1 VTARRDP
8 LIGTVLNDRY
18 RIDDK
23 IARGGMAMVYRGTD
37 LRLDREIAIKV
48 MHEHLISDD
57 TFVERFRREAIN
69 AGRLTHPNLV
79 AIHDQARDGDIVY
92 LVMEHLPSVTLRREL
107 KHRGTFTPRQ
117 AIVVLD
123 AILAALEAV
132 HSTGIIHRDL
142 KPDNVLL
149 GTDGQVKLADFG
161 LARAVTTA
169 TTTKTLIGTV
179 GYVAPELVTRAG
191 ADARTDLYTVGI
203 MFYEMLTGTQ
213 PYTDDVPIQ
222 VAYRHVHDTVPPP
235 SEIVPRLSPQLDAL
249 VLWAT
254 SKDPEDRPADASQFR
269 LALAETRAEMSE
281 AELDLGDPAVTAGD
295 HSPVLTASIDLG
307 EEAPKEKRSRTD
319 EIPYLEDD
327 ESDEES
333 EGEGSESG
341 APEGATGAGA
351 AAGAGVAA
359 AAAGIGGVTAA
370 VTSKNASS
378 DDAVSDGAASGGAG
392 SDASESG
399 GAASDAPESG
409 GSQSGDD
416 DSEGTDRSD
425 YDDQSERDEADDES
439 EQSDDGQ
446 SEDELFAAA
455 EASDDD
461 VDDDGK
467 TAAAAGAVGAAGA
480 GVAASSAA
488 SGAGSGAG
496 AGSGSASDTGPG
508 SGSGGGSADDSDEA
522 DDSDDD
528 DKPAVAAVAA
538 SASAGVPAKRRRRRR
553 LLTSL
558 VAVVAVLALVAWL
571 IIANLPEP
579 TSIVPGQLA
588 GKKVD
593 EVTSQLEDNDLQAEP
608 KEVFDDSVPAGEVIG
623 TEPVSGSELAPNS
636 KVTVVVSKGE
646 EKFAVP
652 KLEGLSKDDAEEALK
667 KANLAVGKVDEKYSD
682 SVDDNAVISAS
693 KKPGEKLS
701 KGEKIDLV
709 VSKGVAPTP
718 VPNVEGLSFDAA
730 YATLAKRGFRVGK
743 DEVFDDDVPKGKVVS
758 QFPKSTE
765 SKPANSL
772 IIVRVS
778 KGKEKKE
785 DSDSKDDKK
794 DEKKDDKSKDDKSK
808 DDKSKDD
815 KSKDDKSKDDEKD
828 KKD

>member
-1 VTARRDP
+1 MTARRDP

-18 RIDDK
+18 RIDAK

-92 LVMEHLPSVTLRREL
+92 LVMEYLPSVTLRREL

-203 MFYEMLTGTQ
+203 MFYEMLTGAQ
-213 PYTDDVPIQ
+213 PYTDEVPIQ

-235 SEIVPRLSPQLDAL
+235 SDVVARLSPRLDAL

-254 SKDPEDRPADASQFR
+254 SKDPEDRPADAAEFR
-269 LALAETRAEMSE
+269 LALAEARAEMSE
-281 AELDLGDPAVTAGD
+281 AELDLGDPQIAAGE

-307 EEAPKEKRSRTD
+307 EEVPKEKRSRTD
-319 EIPYLEDD
+319 EIPYLEGEEDD
-327 ESDEES
+327 TEDAAAD
-333 EGEGSESG
+333 GADTDDDVDDAADPDDVDDKDDAAGAATIAASG
-341 APEGATGAGA
+341 AGVAGAGA
-351 AAGAGVAA
+351 AAV
-359 AAAGIGGVTAA
+359 
-370 VTSKNASS
+370 
-378 DDAVSDGAASGGAG
+378 
-392 SDASESG
+392 
-399 GAASDAPESG
+399 
-409 GSQSGDD
+409 
-416 DSEGTDRSD
+416 
-425 YDDQSERDEADDES
+425 
-439 EQSDDGQ
+439 
-446 SEDELFAAA
+446 
-455 EASDDD
+455 
-461 VDDDGK
+461 
-467 TAAAAGAVGAAGA
+467 
-480 GVAASSAA
+480 AA
-488 SGAGSGAG
+488 SGAK
-496 AGSGSASDTGPG
+496 
-508 SGSGGGSADDSDEA
+508 DDST
-522 DDSDDD
+522 
-528 DKPAVAAVAA
+528 AA
-538 SASAGVPAKRRRRRR
+538 SASDDSADADESNDSSGEEDSDDEQESKDSESDRHDKAAVVAGSAAASAGASPAKRRRRRV
-553 LLTSL
+553 LTGL
-558 VAVVAVLALVAWL
+558 VAVVAVLALVAWFVV
-571 IIANLPEP
+571 ANLPAP
-579 TSIVPGQLA
+579 TSIVPGELA
-588 GKKVD
+588 GKPVE
-593 EVTSQLEDNDLQAEP
+593 EVTSQLEDNDLKAEP
-608 KEVFDDSVPAGEVIG
+608 KEVFDDKVPAGTVIG
-623 TEPVSGSELAPNS
+623 TEPVSGAELAPDS
-636 KVTVVVSKGE
+636 SVTVVVSKGE

-652 KLEGLSKDDAEEALK
+652 KLEGMSRDEAEGALK
-667 KANLAVGKVDEKYSD
+667 KVNLEVGKVDEEFSD
-682 SVDDNAVISAS
+682 TVAKDTVISAS
-693 KKPGEKLS
+693 QKPGKKLS

-709 VSKGVAPTP
+709 VSKGVAPIP
-718 VPNVEGLSFDAA
+718 VPNVEGLTFDAA

-743 DEVFDDDVPKGKVVS
+743 DEVFSDDVPKGKVVS

-765 SKPANSL
+765 AKPANSL

-785 DSDSKDDKK
+785 DSEKKDDKK
-794 DEKKDDKSKDDKSK
+794 DEKKKDD
-808 DDKSKDD
+808 D
-815 KSKDDKSKDDEKD
+815 KD
-828 KKD
+828 KKSDDKKDEDKDK

>member
-1 VTARRDP
+1 MNARRDP

-18 RIDDK
+18 RIDAK

-92 LVMEHLPSVTLRREL
+92 LVMEYLPSVTLRREL

-203 MFYEMLTGTQ
+203 MFYEMLTGAQ

-235 SEIVPRLSPQLDAL
+235 SDVVARLSPRLDAL

-254 SKDPEDRPADASQFR
+254 SKDPEDRPADAAEFR
-269 LALAETRAEMSE
+269 LALAEARAEMSE
-281 AELDLGDPAVTAGD
+281 AELDLGDPQIAAGE

-307 EEAPKEKRSRTD
+307 EVVPKEKRSRTD
-319 EIPYLEDD
+319 EIPYLEDEEEDPTDAEAAAAEDSDDDEHGDASSGDGSGTSGTDDDDLSKD
-327 ESDEES
+327 EST
-333 EGEGSESG
+333 G
-341 APEGATGAGA
+341 TGAKT
-351 AAGAGVAA
+351 GAGVAA

-370 VTSKNASS
+370 AVAAGSDDDSDGEASS
-378 DDAVSDGAASGGAG
+378 DHQSKDESDANASAESDGSDDRDESADHDVSHAAVV
-392 SDASESG
+392 
-399 GAASDAPESG
+399 
-409 GSQSGDD
+409 
-416 DSEGTDRSD
+416 GTD
-425 YDDQSERDEADDES
+425 A
-439 EQSDDGQ
+439 
-446 SEDELFAAA
+446 
-455 EASDDD
+455 
-461 VDDDGK
+461 
-467 TAAAAGAVGAAGA
+467 
-480 GVAASSAA
+480 
-488 SGAGSGAG
+488 
-496 AGSGSASDTGPG
+496 
-508 SGSGGGSADDSDEA
+508 
-522 DDSDDD
+522 DSDDHD
-528 DKPAVAAVAA
+528 DRDGKDKAAVVAGSAAA
-538 SASAGVPAKRRRRRR
+538 SAGASPVRRRRRR
-553 LLTSL
+553 VLTGL
-558 VAVVAVLALVAWL
+558 VAVVAVLALVAWFVV
-571 IIANLPEP
+571 ANLPAP
-579 TSIVPGQLA
+579 TSIVPGELA
-588 GKKVD
+588 GKPVE
-593 EVTSQLEDNDLQAEP
+593 EVTSQLEDNDLKAEP
-608 KEVFDDSVPAGEVIG
+608 KEVFDDKVPAGTVIG
-623 TEPVSGSELAPNS
+623 TEPVSGAELAPES
-636 KVTVVVSKGE
+636 SVTVVVSKGE

-652 KLEGLSKDDAEEALK
+652 KLEGVSRDEAEAALK
-667 KANLAVGKVDEKYSD
+667 KVNLEVGKVDEEYSD
-682 SVDDNAVISAS
+682 TVAKDTVISAS
-693 KKPGEKLS
+693 QKPGTKLS
-701 KGEKIDLV
+701 KGEKINLV
-709 VSKGVAPTP
+709 VSKGVAPIP
-718 VPNVEGLSFDAA
+718 VPNVEGLTFDAA

-743 DEVFDDDVPKGKVVS
+743 DEVFSDDVPKGKVVS

-785 DSDSKDDKK
+785 DSEKKDDKK
-794 DEKKDDKSKDDKSK
+794 DEKKDDSEDKKS
-808 DDKSKDD
+808 
-815 KSKDDKSKDDEKD
+815 DEKKDED
-828 KKD
+828 KDK

>member
-1 VTARRDP
+1 MTARRDP

-18 RIDDK
+18 RIDAK

-92 LVMEHLPSVTLRREL
+92 LVMEYLPSVTLRREL

-203 MFYEMLTGTQ
+203 MFYEMLTGAQ
-213 PYTDDVPIQ
+213 PYTDEVPIQ

-235 SEIVPRLSPQLDAL
+235 SDVVARLSPRLDAL

-254 SKDPEDRPADASQFR
+254 SKDPEDRPADAAEFR
-269 LALAETRAEMSE
+269 LALAEARAEMSE
-281 AELDLGDPAVTAGD
+281 AELDLGDPQIAAGE

-307 EEAPKEKRSRTD
+307 EEVPKEKRSRTD
-319 EIPYLEDD
+319 EIPYLEGEEDD
-327 ESDEES
+327 TEDAAAD
-333 EGEGSESG
+333 GADTDDDVDDAADPDDVDGKDDAAGAATIAASG
-341 APEGATGAGA
+341 AGVAGAGA
-351 AAGAGVAA
+351 AAV
-359 AAAGIGGVTAA
+359 
-370 VTSKNASS
+370 
-378 DDAVSDGAASGGAG
+378 
-392 SDASESG
+392 
-399 GAASDAPESG
+399 
-409 GSQSGDD
+409 
-416 DSEGTDRSD
+416 
-425 YDDQSERDEADDES
+425 
-439 EQSDDGQ
+439 
-446 SEDELFAAA
+446 
-455 EASDDD
+455 
-461 VDDDGK
+461 
-467 TAAAAGAVGAAGA
+467 
-480 GVAASSAA
+480 AA
-488 SGAGSGAG
+488 SGAK
-496 AGSGSASDTGPG
+496 
-508 SGSGGGSADDSDEA
+508 DDST
-522 DDSDDD
+522 
-528 DKPAVAAVAA
+528 AA
-538 SASAGVPAKRRRRRR
+538 SASDDSADADESNDSSGEEDSDDEQESKDSESDRHDKAAVVAGSAAASAGASPAKRRRRRV
-553 LLTSL
+553 LTGL
-558 VAVVAVLALVAWL
+558 VAVVAVLALVAWFVV
-571 IIANLPEP
+571 ANLPAP
-579 TSIVPGQLA
+579 TSIVPGELA
-588 GKKVD
+588 GKPVE
-593 EVTSQLEDNDLQAEP
+593 EVTSQLEDNDLKAEP
-608 KEVFDDSVPAGEVIG
+608 KEVFDDKVPAGTVIG
-623 TEPVSGSELAPNS
+623 TEPVSGAELAPDS
-636 KVTVVVSKGE
+636 SVTVVVSKGE

-652 KLEGLSKDDAEEALK
+652 KLEGMSRDEAEGALK
-667 KANLAVGKVDEKYSD
+667 KVNLEVGKVDEEFSD
-682 SVDDNAVISAS
+682 TVAKDTVISAS
-693 KKPGEKLS
+693 QKPGKKLS

-709 VSKGVAPTP
+709 VSKGVAPIP
-718 VPNVEGLSFDAA
+718 VPNVEGLTFDAA

-743 DEVFDDDVPKGKVVS
+743 DEVFSDDVPKGKVVS

-785 DSDSKDDKK
+785 DSEKKDDKK
-794 DEKKDDKSKDDKSK
+794 DEKKKDD
-808 DDKSKDD
+808 D
-815 KSKDDKSKDDEKD
+815 KD
-828 KKD
+828 KKSDDKKDEDKDK

>member
-1 VTARRDP
+1 MTARRDP

-18 RIDDK
+18 RIDAK

-92 LVMEHLPSVTLRREL
+92 LVMEYLPSVTLRREL

-203 MFYEMLTGTQ
+203 MFYEMLTGAQ
-213 PYTDDVPIQ
+213 PYTDEVPIQ

-235 SEIVPRLSPQLDAL
+235 SDVVARLSPRLDAL

-254 SKDPEDRPADASQFR
+254 SKDPEDRPADAAEFR
-269 LALAETRAEMSE
+269 LALAEARAEMSE
-281 AELDLGDPAVTAGD
+281 AELDLGDPQIAAGE

-307 EEAPKEKRSRTD
+307 EEVPKEKRSRTD
-319 EIPYLEDD
+319 EIPYLEGEEDD
-327 ESDEES
+327 TEDAAAD
-333 EGEGSESG
+333 GADTDDDVDDAADPDDVDDKDDAAGAATIAASG
-341 APEGATGAGA
+341 AGVAGAGA
-351 AAGAGVAA
+351 AAV
-359 AAAGIGGVTAA
+359 
-370 VTSKNASS
+370 
-378 DDAVSDGAASGGAG
+378 
-392 SDASESG
+392 
-399 GAASDAPESG
+399 
-409 GSQSGDD
+409 
-416 DSEGTDRSD
+416 
-425 YDDQSERDEADDES
+425 
-439 EQSDDGQ
+439 
-446 SEDELFAAA
+446 
-455 EASDDD
+455 
-461 VDDDGK
+461 
-467 TAAAAGAVGAAGA
+467 
-480 GVAASSAA
+480 AA
-488 SGAGSGAG
+488 SGAK
-496 AGSGSASDTGPG
+496 
-508 SGSGGGSADDSDEA
+508 DDST
-522 DDSDDD
+522 
-528 DKPAVAAVAA
+528 AA
-538 SASAGVPAKRRRRRR
+538 SASDDSADADESNDSSGEEDSDDEQESKDSESDRHDKAAVVAGSAAASAGASPAKRRRRRV
-553 LLTSL
+553 LTGL
-558 VAVVAVLALVAWL
+558 VAVVAVLALVAWFVV
-571 IIANLPEP
+571 ANLPAP
-579 TSIVPGQLA
+579 TSIVPGELA
-588 GKKVD
+588 GKPVE
-593 EVTSQLEDNDLQAEP
+593 EVTSQLEDNDLKAEP
-608 KEVFDDSVPAGEVIG
+608 KEVFDDKVPAGTVIG
-623 TEPVSGSELAPNS
+623 TEPVSGAELAPDS
-636 KVTVVVSKGE
+636 SVTVVVSKGE

-652 KLEGLSKDDAEEALK
+652 KLEGMSRDEAEGALK
-667 KANLAVGKVDEKYSD
+667 KVNLEVGKVDEEFSD
-682 SVDDNAVISAS
+682 TVAKDTVISAS
-693 KKPGEKLS
+693 QKPGKKLS

-709 VSKGVAPTP
+709 VSKGVAPIP
-718 VPNVEGLSFDAA
+718 VPNVEGLTFDAA

-743 DEVFDDDVPKGKVVS
+743 DEVFSDDVPKGKVVS

-785 DSDSKDDKK
+785 DSEKKDDKK
-794 DEKKDDKSKDDKSK
+794 DEKKDDD
-808 DDKSKDD
+808 
-815 KSKDDKSKDDEKD
+815 KD
-828 KKD
+828 KKSDDKKDEDKDK

>member
-1 VTARRDP
+1 MNARRDP

-18 RIDDK
+18 RIDAK

-92 LVMEHLPSVTLRREL
+92 LVMEYLPSVTLRREL

-203 MFYEMLTGTQ
+203 MFYEMLTGAQ

-235 SEIVPRLSPQLDAL
+235 SDVVAHLSPRLDAL

-254 SKDPEDRPADASQFR
+254 SKDPEDRPADAAEFR
-269 LALAETRAEMSE
+269 LALAEARAEMSE
-281 AELDLGDPAVTAGD
+281 AELDLGDPQIAAGE

-307 EEAPKEKRSRTD
+307 EVVPKEKRSRTD
-319 EIPYLEDD
+319 EIPYLEDEEEDPTDAEAAAAEDSDDERDDAASGDDSGTAGTDDDDQSKD
-327 ESDEES
+327 ESTD
-333 EGEGSESG
+333 
-341 APEGATGAGA
+341 TGAKT
-351 AAGAGVAA
+351 GAGVAA

-370 VTSKNASS
+370 AVAAGSHDDSDVEAPSDHQSKYESDADASAESLSS
-378 DDAVSDGAASGGAG
+378 DD
-392 SDASESG
+392 
-399 GAASDAPESG
+399 
-409 GSQSGDD
+409 
-416 DSEGTDRSD
+416 R
-425 YDDQSERDEADDES
+425 DES
-439 EQSDDGQ
+439 EDHDASH
-446 SEDELFAAA
+446 AAVAGTEA
-455 EASDDD
+455 ER
-461 VDDDGK
+461 
-467 TAAAAGAVGAAGA
+467 
-480 GVAASSAA
+480 
-488 SGAGSGAG
+488 
-496 AGSGSASDTGPG
+496 
-508 SGSGGGSADDSDEA
+508 
-522 DDSDDD
+522 DDD
-528 DKPAVAAVAA
+528 DDRDGKDKAAVVAGSAAA
-538 SASAGVPAKRRRRRR
+538 SAGSSPVRRRRRR
-553 LLTSL
+553 VLTGF
-558 VAVVAVLALVAWL
+558 VAVVAVLALVAWFVV
-571 IIANLPEP
+571 ANLPAP
-579 TSIVPGQLA
+579 TSIVPGELA
-588 GKKVD
+588 GKPVE
-593 EVTSQLEDNDLQAEP
+593 EVTTQLEDNDLKAEP
-608 KEVFDDSVPAGEVIG
+608 KEVFDDKVPAGTVIG
-623 TEPVSGSELAPNS
+623 TEPVSGAELAPDS
-636 KVTVVVSKGE
+636 SVTVVVSKGE

-652 KLEGLSKDDAEEALK
+652 KLEGVSRDEAEAALK
-667 KANLAVGKVDEKYSD
+667 KVNLEVGKVDEEYSD
-682 SVDDNAVISAS
+682 TVAKDTVISAS
-693 KKPGEKLS
+693 QKPGTKLS
-701 KGEKIDLV
+701 KGEKINLV
-709 VSKGVAPTP
+709 VSKGVAPIP
-718 VPNVEGLSFDAA
+718 VPNVEGLTFDAA

-743 DEVFDDDVPKGKVVS
+743 DEVFSDDVPKGKVVS

-765 SKPANSL
+765 AKPANSL

-785 DSDSKDDKK
+785 ASDSKDDKK
-794 DEKKDDKSKDDKSK
+794 DEKKKDDSEDKKS
-808 DDKSKDD
+808 
-815 KSKDDKSKDDEKD
+815 DEKKDED
-828 KKD
+828 KD

>member
-1 VTARRDP
+1 MTARRDP

-18 RIDDK
+18 RIDAK

-92 LVMEHLPSVTLRREL
+92 LVMEYLPSVTLRREL
-107 KHRGTFTPRQ
+107 RHRGTFTPRQ

-203 MFYEMLTGTQ
+203 MFYEMLTGAQ

-235 SEIVPRLSPQLDAL
+235 SEVVARLSPRLDAL

-254 SKDPEDRPADASQFR
+254 SKDPEDRPADAAEFR
-269 LALAETRAEMSE
+269 LALAEARAEMTE
-281 AELDLGDPAVTAGD
+281 AELDLGDPQIAAGE
-295 HSPVLTASIDLG
+295 HSPMLTASIDLG

-319 EIPYLEDD
+319 EIPYLEGEEDDAEADTGAADPDD
-327 ESDEES
+327 EDD
-333 EGEGSESG
+333 G
-341 APEGATGAGA
+341 PDN
-351 AAGAGVAA
+351 AAGATATAAPGVGVLGGGAA
-359 AAAGIGGVTAA
+359 AAATGVSATGDSPDADAA
-370 VTSKNASS
+370 DSASS
-378 DDAVSDGAASGGAG
+378 DEPADSDDYGDREDTEDEQESK
-392 SDASESG
+392 DSESG
-399 GAASDAPESG
+399 RRGPA
-409 GSQSGDD
+409 
-416 DSEGTDRSD
+416 T
-425 YDDQSERDEADDES
+425 
-439 EQSDDGQ
+439 
-446 SEDELFAAA
+446 
-455 EASDDD
+455 
-461 VDDDGK
+461 V
-467 TAAAAGAVGAAGA
+467 V
-480 GVAASSAA
+480 
-488 SGAGSGAG
+488 AGSA
-496 AGSGSASDTGPG
+496 
-508 SGSGGGSADDSDEA
+508 
-522 DDSDDD
+522 
-528 DKPAVAAVAA
+528 AA
-538 SASAGVPAKRRRRRR
+538 SASSSPVPRRRRRM
-553 LLTSL
+553 LTGL
-558 VAVVAVLALVAWL
+558 VAVVAVLALVAWFV
-571 IIANLPEP
+571 IANLPAP
-579 TSIVPGQLA
+579 TSIVPGELA
-588 GKKVD
+588 GKPVD
-593 EVTSQLEDNDLQAEP
+593 EVTSQLEDNDLRAEP
-608 KEVFDDSVPAGEVIG
+608 KEVFDDKVPAGTVIG
-623 TEPVSGSELAPNS
+623 TEPVSGAELAPDS
-636 KVTVVVSKGE
+636 SVTVVVSKGE

-652 KLEGLSKDDAEEALK
+652 KLAGMSRDEAEDALQKLSLS
-667 KANLAVGKVDEKYSD
+667 VGKVEEEYSD
-682 SVDDNAVISAS
+682 TVAEDTVISAS
-693 KKPGEKLS
+693 QKAGAKLS

-709 VSKGVAPTP
+709 VSKGVAPIP
-718 VPNVEGLSFDAA
+718 VPNVEGLTFDAA

-743 DEVFDDDVPKGKVVS
+743 DEVFSDDVPKGKVVS

-765 SKPANSL
+765 AKPANSL

-778 KGKEKKE
+778 KGKEKTD
-785 DSDSKDDKK
+785 DSDSK
-794 DEKKDDKSKDDKSK
+794 DEKKDDSKDKKS
-808 DDKSKDD
+808 D
-815 KSKDDKSKDDEKD
+815 DDEK
-828 KKD
+828 KDDSDT

>member
-1 VTARRDP
+1 MTARRDP

-18 RIDDK
+18 RIDAK

-92 LVMEHLPSVTLRREL
+92 LVMEYLPSVTLRREL

-203 MFYEMLTGTQ
+203 MFYEMLTGAQ

-235 SEIVPRLSPQLDAL
+235 SDVVTRLSPRLDAL

-254 SKDPEDRPADASQFR
+254 SKDPEDRPADAAEFR
-269 LALAETRAEMSE
+269 LALAEARAEMSE
-281 AELDLGDPAVTAGD
+281 AELDLGDPQIATGE

-307 EEAPKEKRSRTD
+307 EEVPKEKRSRTD
-319 EIPYLEDD
+319 EIPYLEGEEDD
-327 ESDEES
+327 TEADTGAAGPDDADDDGSSAEAAAAEGFRDDADGVDSTESDDS
-333 EGEGSESG
+333 DPDDDADSDDSG
-341 APEGATGAGA
+341 RDDDDHTDRADGAAAVAAAGVGVAGAAVAGAGA
-351 AAGAGVAA
+351 ASESPDADTTGAVAAGA
-359 AAAGIGGVTAA
+359 TAESA
-370 VTSKNASS
+370 
-378 DDAVSDGAASGGAG
+378 D
-392 SDASESG
+392 SDAS
-399 GAASDAPESG
+399 D
-409 GSQSGDD
+409 
-416 DSEGTDRSD
+416 
-425 YDDQSERDEADDES
+425 
-439 EQSDDGQ
+439 
-446 SEDELFAAA
+446 
-455 EASDDD
+455 
-461 VDDDGK
+461 
-467 TAAAAGAVGAAGA
+467 
-480 GVAASSAA
+480 
-488 SGAGSGAG
+488 
-496 AGSGSASDTGPG
+496 
-508 SGSGGGSADDSDEA
+508 GSADRE
-522 DDSDDD
+522 DSDDEQVPKD
-528 DKPAVAAVAA
+528 SDSDRNDKAAVVAGSAAA
-538 SASAGVPAKRRRRRR
+538 SAGASPVRRRRRR
-553 LLTSL
+553 VLTGL
-558 VAVVAVLALVAWL
+558 VAVVAVLALVAWFVV
-571 IIANLPEP
+571 ANLPTP
-579 TSIVPGQLA
+579 KSIVPGELA
-588 GKKVD
+588 GKPVG
-593 EVTSQLEDNDLQAEP
+593 EVTSQLEDNDLKAEP
-608 KEVFDDSVPAGEVIG
+608 KEVFDDKVPAGTVIG
-623 TEPVSGSELAPNS
+623 TEPVSGAELAPDS
-636 KVTVVVSKGE
+636 SVTVVVSKGE

-652 KLEGLSKDDAEEALK
+652 KLEGTTRDEAEAALK
-667 KANLAVGKVDEKYSD
+667 KVNLEVGKVEEKYSD
-682 SVDDNAVISAS
+682 TVAKDSVISAS
-693 KKPGEKLS
+693 QKAGTKLS

-709 VSKGVAPTP
+709 VSKGVEPIP
-718 VPNVEGLSFDAA
+718 VPNVEGLTFDAA

-743 DEVFDDDVPKGKVVS
+743 DEVFSDDVPKGKVVS

-765 SKPANSL
+765 AKPANSL

-794 DEKKDDKSKDDKSK
+794 DEKSDS
-808 DDKSKDD
+808 
-815 KSKDDKSKDDEKD
+815 KD
-828 KKD
+828 KKSDDKKDDDKDK